1 VFFTCTWTC
10 CCHSIFSRCRCC
22 LILLCSSSLGR
33 RYSQHACIESS
44 VNFDAQLFSSLVQKK
59 TLF

>member
-1 VFFTCTWTC
+1 
-10 CCHSIFSRCRCC
+10 

-59 TLF
+59 LCLAFAP